1 MTVTRMLFAT
11 TATILALSWGVAAE
25 AAQFRTAPKGGDRP
39 TVSFGKLVAVDKP
52 VADTCDQSY
61 PSDFETC
68 DPDSLTQR
76 CDDAGGGMSS
86 EPGGGIDCDTSFW

>member
-1 MTVTRMLFAT
+1 MKNNRTAIAAFAT
-11 TATILALSWGVAAE
+11 LLAMGYGVAE
-25 AAQFRTAPKGGDRP
+25 AAQVRLPVRGDQPAATGFVAKPK
-39 TVSFGKLVAVDKP
+39 V

-61 PSDFETC
+61 PSDFTTC

-86 EPGGGIDCDTSFW
+86 LEGGGIDCDLGPE